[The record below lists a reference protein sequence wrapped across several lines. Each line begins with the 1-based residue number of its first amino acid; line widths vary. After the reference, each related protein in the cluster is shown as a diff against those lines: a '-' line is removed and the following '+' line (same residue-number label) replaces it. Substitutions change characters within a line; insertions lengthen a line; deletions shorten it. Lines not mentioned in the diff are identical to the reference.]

1 MQLDGEMGHSLL
13 MAIRFRIT
21 TIKSTGG
28 DVVTFP
34 ESGVTCVVG
43 GNNAGKSQF
52 LSEIWRLVDQP
63 VRDQEPLTIADM
75 RVLRPGGTVEETED
89 WLRSHAISYDTAPG
103 TAARYAVRAGDSGQT
118 AAEIHE
124 WFDST
129 HQGGAYLGNASQF
142 FVHHAT
148 AGTLAGYAAG
158 AVDSRSYNSANAP
171 LGKLFRS
178 GELET
183 ALSNAAFETFRER
196 LVLDR
201 VDVEIRLRVGEVSA
215 AVPPINRPTKE
226 YSDAVAALPLLDA
239 QGDGLKSFA
248 GLALHLLAER
258 PNVLLVDEP
267 EAFLHPGQARAVGRW
282 LADQAVANDV
292 QLIIATHDRDI
303 VLGLL
308 QAQTAAP
315 VNVLRVSRDGSQTH
329 LSQLQ
334 PDEVRAV
341 WNSPVL
347 RYSNVLQGLFHRKV
361 VICESDGD
369 CRFFGAALDELAFAE
384 GKRAL
389 ADDVL
394 FVPAGSKNRIGTIA
408 GSLAHLKVA
417 AEAIVDFDALRYRA
431 DLKGIVAGL
440 GRTWSPTMESNH
452 RVFNKAPNDEAVWR
466 ILKNSGL
473 NSVTPGAPYTACVA
487 LLRELAEVGVRVIGV
502 GELED
507 FNKNINLHGAGWVS
521 EALDQDT
528 HKSLAVQELVR
539 GVLD

>member
-1 MQLDGEMGHSLL
+1 

-21 TIKSTGG
+21 SVTSSGG
-28 DVVTFP
+28 DTVTFP

-52 LSEIWRLVDQP
+52 LTEIWRLVDAP
-63 VRDQEPLTIADM
+63 SEDLAPLTISEM
-75 RVLRPGGTVEETED
+75 KVTRPSGTVVETEE
-89 WLRSHAISYDTAPG
+89 WLRDRAITYDTSPG
-103 TAARYAVRAGDSGQT
+103 VEARYAVRTGDSGQT
-118 AAEIHE
+118 AAQIQG
-124 WFDST
+124 WFEPV
-129 HQGGAYLGNASQF
+129 HQGEAYLGNASDY

-148 AGTLAGYAAG
+148 AGTLAAYAAG
-158 AVDSRSYNSANAP
+158 AIDSRSYNNANAP
-171 LGKLFRS
+171 LGRLFRS
-178 GELET
+178 GDLET
-183 ALSNAAFETFRER
+183 ALSDAAFETFRER

-201 VDVEIRLRVGEVSA
+201 VDVEIRLRVGEVTA

-226 YSDAVAALPLLDA
+226 YGDAIASLPLLDS
-239 QGDGLKSFA
+239 QGDGLKSFV
-248 GLALHLLAER
+248 GLALQLLAER

-292 QLIIATHDRDI
+292 QLILATHDRDI

-315 VNVLRVSRDGSQTH
+315 VNVLRVSREGNATH
-329 LSQLQ
+329 LSQLH

-341 WNSPVL
+341 WDSPVL

-369 CRFFGAALDELAFAE
+369 CRFFGAALDELAYVE

-394 FVPAGSKNRIGTIA
+394 FVPAGSKNRIGSIA

-417 AEAIVDFDALRYRA
+417 AEAIVDFDALRYLA
-431 DLKGIVAGL
+431 ELKGIVVGL
-440 GRTWSPTMESNH
+440 GRTWTSTMDSNFKA
-452 RVFNKAPNDEAVWR
+452 FNKTPNDDTVWGT
-466 ILKNSGL
+466 LKKSGL
-473 NSVTPGAPYTACVA
+473 GAVKPGAPYTACDS
-487 LLRELAEVGVRVIGV
+487 LLKELAGIGVRVIGV

-507 FNKNINLHGAGWVS
+507 FNKNISLHGAGWVS
-521 EALDQDT
+521 EALDEGT
-528 HKSLAVQELVR
+528 HRSSAVQALIR
-539 GVLD
+539 GVLA